1 MAGSKA
7 AFVAALLGA
16 TALLSPM
23 AAQAQRRA
31 GPSAREAALEAR
43 LAKMEAELAELR
55 TALQASRAQTDAEG
69 AASAARAAQLAEA
82 AQAAVTRSEA
92 TAAKLAALE
101 AKPAPEGMRSGNTTI
116 KLTGFVK
123 LVAASS
129 HFANGAVATNSLGR
143 DFYLLQT
150 IPVGTAKG
158 TTDTDFG
165 AKQTRIAVNLASTVA
180 GHRVLG
186 YVETDFQVDSNA
198 APAITG
204 GGSQRTTNGYTL
216 ALRRA
221 WLQVDRLLIGQEWTN
236 FQYVG
241 ALPESTDYVG
251 ATEGTVFARQPQ
263 IRYTAPLS
271 TAATLSVAMENP
283 ESATATLGAP
293 ALVENGTD
301 HLPDATARL
310 NLAGKL
316 GELLLAGLVRQVRVE
331 ASGTGRTQ
339 TGYGVS
345 AAGKLW
351 LNTAKSAD
359 LRAMVTYG
367 RDISRYVGLNFAP
380 DAVLV
385 PATGRLEHVKVLAGL
400 VAVRVPLAAQW
411 RTNLIGSF
419 QQVDYA
425 SALPLASIAAYN
437 KRAFS
442 IAGNLF
448 YSPVKNVDLGI
459 EVRHGE
465 RELVSGQKGRLDRVE
480 FAAKYGF

>member
-1 MAGSKA
+1 MAGSRA

-55 TALQASRAQTDAEG
+55 TALQASRAQADAEG
-69 AASAARAAQLAEA
+69 AATAARAAQLADA
-82 AQAAVTRSEA
+82 AKAAVTKSDA

-123 LVAASS
+123 LVASSS
-129 HFANGAVATNSLGR
+129 HFANGTVATNSHGR
-143 DFYLLQT
+143 DFYLPQA
-150 IPVGTAKG
+150 IPVGGAKG
-158 TTDTDFG
+158 TADTDFS
-165 AKQTRIAVNLASTVA
+165 AKQTRLALNLASTVA

-186 YVETDFQVDSNA
+186 YVETDFQVDPNA

-221 WLQVDRLLIGQEWTN
+221 WLQVDRLLVGQEWTN

-251 ATEGTVFARQPQ
+251 ATEGTVFVRQPQ
-263 IRYTAPLS
+263 VRYTAPLWK
-271 TAATLSVAMENP
+271 TATLSLAVENP

-301 HLPDATARL
+301 HLPDATVRL
-310 NLAGKL
+310 NLTGTL
-316 GELLLAGLVRQVRVE
+316 GELSLAGLVRQVRVE
-331 ASGTGRTQ
+331 ASGTGLSQ

-385 PATGRLEHVKVLAGL
+385 PASGRLEHVQVLAGL
-400 VAVRVPLAAQW
+400 VALRVPLAVQW
-411 RTNLIGSF
+411 RANLIGAY

-448 YSPVKNVDLGI
+448 TSPVKNVDLGI
-459 EVRHGE
+459 EFRHGE
-465 RELVSGQKGRLDRVE
+465 RELVSGQRGRLDRVE